1 MIDHRRFL
9 DDRRQEVL
17 PYLGGP
23 VVDARDRRLR
33 VAGRV
38 DPGWIEFEIEGRTA
52 RPVAEAARPEL
63 SDLPAVHGH
72 ALGDYLVHADA
83 RAELLFLA
91 EGAEAA
97 MFAPLTAR
105 RWPSGVLLFD
115 THDFETGAEEVA
127 RRAVRGAP
135 HALRSERRSLTRA
148 GGLRLRR
155 RDAPRSGAGHTAR
168 ARGDPRRMWAV
179 SPTAGTTLRRRCST
193 GSSRSASDSASPRRV
208 DLGRAPMLPS
218 RLSDD
223 ERIEGAIT
231 AAGGQLLATQVRGDA
246 VEVRF
251 LLRGERFS
259 SLVRPGSLQVLDAGI
274 CLSGEDRLITI
285 ESLPSVIIEGLETG
299 QLVMTRRT

>member
-1 MIDHRRFL
+1 M
-9 DDRRQEVL
+9 
-17 PYLGGP
+17 
-23 VVDARDRRLR
+23 
-33 VAGRV
+33 
-38 DPGWIEFEIEGRTA
+38 
-52 RPVAEAARPEL
+52 
-63 SDLPAVHGH
+63 HGH
-72 ALGDYLVHADA
+72 TLGDYLVHADA
-83 RAELLFLA
+83 RAELLFLGA
-91 EGAEAA
+91 GAEAA

-115 THDFETGAEEVA
+115 THDFETGAEEAARQAFEEHRTLSGVSGVPSPVRAAFGYAVA
-127 RRAVRGAP
+127 MRLGRERGTRLAPAEIRADVGRLADGGDDVAATVLDRIEQERERQRLAP
-135 HALRSERRSLTRA
+135 TI
-148 GGLRLRR
+148 
-155 RDAPRSGAGHTAR
+155 
-168 ARGDPRRMWAV
+168 
-179 SPTAGTTLRRRCST
+179 
-193 GSSRSASDSASPRRV
+193 

-285 ESLPSVIIEGLETG
+285 ESLPSVIIEGLDTG